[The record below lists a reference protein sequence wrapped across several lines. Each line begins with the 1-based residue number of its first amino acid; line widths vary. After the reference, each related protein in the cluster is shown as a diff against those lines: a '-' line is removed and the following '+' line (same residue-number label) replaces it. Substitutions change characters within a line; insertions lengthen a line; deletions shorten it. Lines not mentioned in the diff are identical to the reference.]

1 MKIYTN
7 KLKESWIIDRVNE
20 EWNLQNSDLI
30 THKVKESDIVWIIA
44 NWVWKKV
51 PKKYLQN
58 KKVVVSVYH
67 IDFDSF
73 DKEEEK
79 DFYELDQYVHTYHVI
94 SQKTK
99 EQLKKLTDKEIISI
113 PFWIN
118 QENYFYIDGK
128 KELREKLGFSTSDF
142 LVGSFQRDTEGHDL
156 KSPKLIKGPDIFLN
170 IVSDMSKSN
179 ENLKVVLSG
188 TRRQY
193 LINELNKI
201 HVEYKYFEMADLH
214 LLNNLYNVLD
224 LYLVTS
230 RLEGGPQAI
239 LESAITKTPIIS
251 TDVGVASE
259 ILHQDSIF
267 EPEFYQ
273 NAKPNTEYAFQKSG
287 EYIIPEGMKKFRA
300 MFSKIYEN

>member
-7 KLKESWIIDRVNE
+7 KIKESWIIDRVTK
-20 EWNLQNSDLI
+20 EWNQQNGDLI
-30 THKVKESDIVWIIA
+30 TKKIKESDIIWIIA
-44 NWVWKKV
+44 NWVWRKV

-73 DKEEEK
+73 DEEEEK
-79 DFYELDQYVHTYHVI
+79 NFYELDQYVHTYHVI
-94 SQKTK
+94 SLKTK
-99 EQLKKLTDKEIISI
+99 EQLQKLTNKKIISI

-118 QENYFYIDGK
+118 QKNYFYIDDK

-170 IVSDMSKSN
+170 IVSEMNKKN

-201 HVEYKYFEMADLH
+201 NVEYKYFEMADLE
-214 LLNNLYNVLD
+214 LLNNLYNILD

-259 ILHQDSIF
+259 ILHHDSIF

-273 NAKPNTEYAFQKSG
+273 NAKPNTEYAFQKSD

-300 MFSKIYEN
+300 MFKEIYEN

>member
-99 EQLKKLTDKEIISI
+99 EQLKKLR
-113 PFWIN
+113 PR
-118 QENYFYIDGK
+118 
-128 KELREKLGFSTSDF
+128 L
-142 LVGSFQRDTEGHDL
+142 
-156 KSPKLIKGPDIFLN
+156 
-170 IVSDMSKSN
+170 
-179 ENLKVVLSG
+179 
-188 TRRQY
+188 RQY
-193 LINELNKI
+193 PC
-201 HVEYKYFEMADLH
+201 F
-214 LLNNLYNVLD
+214 
-224 LYLVTS
+224 
-230 RLEGGPQAI
+230 Q
-239 LESAITKTPIIS
+239 
-251 TDVGVASE
+251 
-259 ILHQDSIF
+259 
-267 EPEFYQ
+267 EPERGVR
-273 NAKPNTEYAFQKSG
+273 S
-287 EYIIPEGMKKFRA
+287 
-300 MFSKIYEN
+300 

>member
-7 KLKESWIIDRVNE
+7 KIKESWIIDRVTK
-20 EWNLQNSDLI
+20 EWNQQNSDLI
-30 THKVKESDIVWIIA
+30 TKKIKESDIIWIIA
-44 NWVWKKV
+44 NWVWRKV

-73 DKEEEK
+73 DEEEEK
-79 DFYELDQYVHTYHVI
+79 NFYELDQYVHTYHVI
-94 SQKTK
+94 SLKTK
-99 EQLKKLTDKEIISI
+99 EQLQKLTNKKIISI

-118 QENYFYIDGK
+118 QKNYFYIDDK

-170 IVSDMSKSN
+170 IVSEMNKKN

-193 LINELNKI
+193 IINELNKI
-201 HVEYKYFEMADLH
+201 NVEYKYFEMADLE
-214 LLNNLYNVLD
+214 LLNNLYNILD

-259 ILHQDSIF
+259 ILHHDSIF

-273 NAKPNTEYAFQKSG
+273 NAKPNTEYAFQKSD

-300 MFSKIYEN
+300 MFKEIYEN

>member
-7 KLKESWIIDRVNE
+7 KIKESWIIDRVIK
-20 EWNLQNSDLI
+20 EWNQQNSDLI
-30 THKVKESDIVWIIA
+30 TKKIKESDIVWIIA
-44 NWVWKKV
+44 NWVWRKV

-73 DKEEEK
+73 DEKEEK
-79 DFYELDQYVHTYHVI
+79 NFYELDQYVHTYHVI
-94 SQKTK
+94 SLKTK
-99 EQLKKLTDKEIISI
+99 EQLQKLTNKKIISI

-118 QENYFYIDGK
+118 QKNYFYKDDK

-170 IVSDMSKSN
+170 IVSEMNKKN

-201 HVEYKYFEMADLH
+201 NVEYKYFEMADLE
-214 LLNNLYNVLD
+214 LLNNLYNILD

-259 ILHQDSIF
+259 VLHHDSIF

-273 NAKPNTEYAFQKSG
+273 NAKPNTEYAFQKSD

-300 MFSKIYEN
+300 MFKEIYEN

>member
-7 KLKESWIIDRVNE
+7 KIKESWIIDRVTK
-20 EWNLQNSDLI
+20 EWNQQNSDLI
-30 THKVKESDIVWIIA
+30 TKKIKESDIIWIIA
-44 NWVWKKV
+44 NWVWRKV

-73 DKEEEK
+73 DEEEEK
-79 DFYELDQYVHTYHVI
+79 NFYELDQYVHTYHVI
-94 SQKTK
+94 SLKTK
-99 EQLKKLTDKEIISI
+99 EQLQKLTNKKIISI

-118 QENYFYIDGK
+118 QKNYFYIDDK
-128 KELREKLGFSTSDF
+128 KELRKKLGFSTSDF

-170 IVSDMSKSN
+170 IVNEMNKKN

-201 HVEYKYFEMADLH
+201 NVEYKYFEMADLE
-214 LLNNLYNVLD
+214 LLNNLYNILD

-259 ILHQDSIF
+259 ILHHNSIF

-273 NAKPNTEYAFQKSG
+273 NAKPNTEYAFQKSD

-300 MFSKIYEN
+300 MFKEIYEN

>member
-7 KLKESWIIDRVNE
+7 KIKESWIIDRVTK
-20 EWNLQNSDLI
+20 EWNQQNSDLI
-30 THKVKESDIVWIIA
+30 TKKIKESDIIWIIA
-44 NWVWKKV
+44 NWVWRKV

-73 DKEEEK
+73 DEEEEK
-79 DFYELDQYVHTYHVI
+79 NFYELDQYVHTYHVI
-94 SQKTK
+94 SLKTK
-99 EQLKKLTDKEIISI
+99 EQLQKLTNKKIISI

-118 QENYFYIDGK
+118 QKNYFYIDDK

-170 IVSDMSKSN
+170 IVSEMNKKN

-201 HVEYKYFEMADLH
+201 NVEYKYFEMADLE
-214 LLNNLYNVLD
+214 LLNNLYNILD

-251 TDVGVASE
+251 TNVGIASE
-259 ILHQDSIF
+259 ILHPKSLFDMD
-267 EPEFYQ
+267 
-273 NAKPNTEYAFQKSG
+273 NAHIAIPDIDYAFEKAQK
-287 EYIIPEGMKKFRA
+287 YTIPKQFEQYKLLFETV
-300 MFSKIYEN
+300 YEN